1 VIYLDEIENDET
13 INTSLILFVT
23 KYFYTIMY
31 FDKLN
36 RFKYISF
43 DVFDTLLFRK
53 VKTPVGLFEFIQQQ
67 AENKGFSYPNYCS
80 ARIEAEKKAIKHN
93 SDSDEITLDSI
104 YKEMEFNNEAERNYF
119 MSLEQDS
126 ELYLCIP
133 NEEMVLLLNQ
143 LKSKGKVIIITSDMY
158 LPTSLISRML
168 EKCGVCYDYL
178 YVSSEY
184 GIRKSSGKLF
194 KKILVDLHIKR
205 NELIHIGDNWKSDY
219 IMPKLVRMS
228 SIYYKR
234 K

>member
-1 VIYLDEIENDET
+1 
-13 INTSLILFVT
+13 
-23 KYFYTIMY
+23 MY

-158 LPTSLISRML
+158 LPTGLISRML
-168 EKCGVCYDYL
+168 EKCGVYYDYL